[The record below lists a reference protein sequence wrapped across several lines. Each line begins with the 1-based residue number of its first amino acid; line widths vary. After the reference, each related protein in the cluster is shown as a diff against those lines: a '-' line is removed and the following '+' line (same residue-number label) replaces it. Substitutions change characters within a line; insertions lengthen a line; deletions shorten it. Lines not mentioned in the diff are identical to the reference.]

1 MFGRSSF
8 SRSSVYS
15 FFGKVIG
22 DGRSRKSQ
30 DFRASCVPLS
40 RLRSFSTGP
49 FLHRRFDRDAIGRGW
64 LAGLRNHQAPA
75 GPWSRRSRAIS
86 SRHPSLS
93 RGRTRGGPFRAPQT
107 HRLLLLRVCTVLS
120 PAAPPLSA
128 RNPHGLSD
136 LCRTRIPRCRPVPE
150 WPSEPRF
157 APAIGSRRAFSE
169 RYCLG
174 LQRFSIRDDS
184 RSIAGWSYLCRLS
197 WTVGRLCIGASRGDV
212 CCFHDTANQ
221 NTIEAAPARA
231 GHSRDDPRRVTV
243 HLAGKGDSGLHLA
256 GSFCRLARRLGGS
269 APRIRPRNPADR
281 PLGSRPPPQRTWSGC
296 SRHGH
301 PARLQTVEASRWND
315 DAVVRRWVRR
325 RDHPLRSFP

>member
-8 SRSSVYS
+8 RGSSVYS
-15 FFGKVIG
+15 FCGKVIG
-22 DGRSRKSQ
+22 DGRSRESP

-40 RLRSFSTGP
+40 RLRSFSTSP
-49 FLHRRFDRDAIGRGW
+49 FLHRHFDREAIGRGW

-86 SRHPSLS
+86 SRHPALS
-93 RGRTRGGPFRAPQT
+93 RGRTGGGPFRAPQT
-107 HRLLLLRVCTVLS
+107 HRLVLLRVCTVLS
-120 PAAPPLSA
+120 PAALPLSA

-184 RSIAGWSYLCRLS
+184 RSIAGRSCLCRLS
-197 WTVGRLCIGASRGDV
+197 WTVGRLCIGTGRGDV
-212 CCFHDTANQ
+212 CCFHDAANQ
-221 NTIEAAPARA
+221 NTIEATTARA
-231 GHSRDDPRRVTV
+231 GHSRNDPRRIEV
-243 HLAGKGDSGLHLA
+243 HLACKSDCRFHLV
-256 GSFCRLARRLGGS
+256 SS
-269 APRIRPRNPADR
+269 
-281 PLGSRPPPQRTWSGC
+281 
-296 SRHGH
+296 
-301 PARLQTVEASRWND
+301 V
-315 DAVVRRWVRR
+315 
-325 RDHPLRSFP
+325 